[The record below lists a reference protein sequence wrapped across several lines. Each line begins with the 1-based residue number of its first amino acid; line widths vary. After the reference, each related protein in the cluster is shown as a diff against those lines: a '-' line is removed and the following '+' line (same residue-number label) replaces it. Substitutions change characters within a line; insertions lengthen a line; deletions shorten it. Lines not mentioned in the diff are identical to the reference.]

1 MHVADAEWK
10 SIKGATRTST
20 YLYTGSC
27 LFQIGKNILA
37 NTSEGPLAALKNI
50 MS

>member
-10 SIKGATRTST
+10 SIKGATHTRT

-27 LFQIGKNILA
+27 LFQIGKNIPV
-37 NTSEGPLAALKNI
+37 NTSEGPLAALRNI
-50 MS
+50 TS